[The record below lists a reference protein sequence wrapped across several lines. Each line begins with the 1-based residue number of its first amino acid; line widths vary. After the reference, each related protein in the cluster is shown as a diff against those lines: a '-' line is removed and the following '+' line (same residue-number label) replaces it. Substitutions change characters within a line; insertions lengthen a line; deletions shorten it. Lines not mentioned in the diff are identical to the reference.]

1 MAHISSAIVAMVLS
15 LSAGQAVAQPTPEV
29 QKLFGQLTNGVM
41 GQRAGARLKTLAQGS
56 GETRKY
62 LVLKLPELFADPSQ
76 DPFTLDHAFRL
87 AGDLKMVETMPALL
101 KWFDRSGAFGSST
114 FTEVERLD
122 NDPVAKAL
130 VNFGEPAIEPVR
142 HFLENTNSTREL
154 RTRAASILFNMN
166 LKEADQVLASQVA
179 VEKDPELKL
188 YIQKRLAWPQ
198 GFRQDRVDKPQTK
211 EK

>member
-1 MAHISSAIVAMVLS
+1 
-15 LSAGQAVAQPTPEV
+15 
-29 QKLFGQLTNGVM
+29 
-41 GQRAGARLKTLAQGS
+41 
-56 GETRKY
+56 
-62 LVLKLPELFADPSQ
+62 
-76 DPFTLDHAFRL
+76 
-87 AGDLKMVETMPALL
+87 MVETMPALL